1 MRAGTAIWIASMCV
15 ALAAGGALADTA
27 YVQVV
32 DEAGMPISGA
42 VVSAYWFEK
51 TIFSSK
57 VKPGSGNFTCD
68 KRGVAEISLFGKAMV
83 TLRNAGKEGY
93 AFEEYLNLNM
103 RRDFLSGDAD
113 TRSIPRRIVLRRLE
127 PVSFL
132 LVVDSGGFRH
142 SKGTPIQF
150 SIDLFHKLRK
160 EWKIPSYDD
169 FFVSSRYHEDQRRW
183 ETVFWTTNANCGL
196 VATVN
201 RRFAAPETGYVSRI
215 EVSQEDFTNK
225 AFTLYLKTRDPSVYV
240 MIPFGLSDLQSRGPV
255 GQVGP
260 IWDFRYKDARINP
273 YGGREMER
281 DGRAVDRIGGDLRK
295 EALQALL
302 NEHKYPPR
310 PDMAARMENER
321 KSKALRKERSEIENV
336 YYPTFRDLDEERVR
350 MQGNPEKL
358 KEIANKVKELE
369 SKYGPRLDEL
379 NNQLKELRAEAHTLN
394 LPEEKRGD
402 ME

>member
-1 MRAGTAIWIASMCV
+1 MRAGTAIWIASVCV

-27 YVQVV
+27 YVRVV

-51 TIFSSK
+51 PIFTSK

-127 PVSFL
+127 PASFL
-132 LVVDSGGFRH
+132 LVADSGGFRH
-142 SKGTPIQF
+142 STGTPIQF
-150 SIDLFHKLRK
+150 SIDIFHKMRK
-160 EWKIPSYDD
+160 EWRTLPYDD

-201 RRFAAPETGYVSRI
+201 RRFTAPETGYVSRI

-281 DGRAVDRIGGDLRK
+281 DGRTDGFNSDLRD
-295 EALQALL
+295 EALHALL
-302 NEHKYPPR
+302 VERRYPPK
-310 PDMAARMENER
+310 PDIEARMANFRKQVELNDEIVKAREVNASLREKIRETEER
-321 KSKALRKERSEIENV
+321 MKEKPKDEVERATMTYRSELTASGDI
-336 YYPTFRDLDEERVR
+336 VR
-350 MQGNPEKL
+350 RCS
-358 KEIANKVKELE
+358 KEISRLKKE
-369 SKYGPRLDEL
+369 S
-379 NNQLKELRAEAHTLN
+379 HTLN

>member
-273 YGGREMER
+273 YGGREMEKDVR
-281 DGRAVDRIGGDLRK
+281 TNSISGDLQD
-295 EALQALL
+295 ESLQALL
-302 NEHKYPPR
+302 EKHRYPPK
-310 PDMAARMENER
+310 PDLEARLENR
-321 KSKALRKERSEIENV
+321 KKQYEMLKEINRCREVNKALRESIKKEEERLKGGNQAEIEKA
-336 YYPTFRDLDEERVR
+336 TKGLR
-350 MQGNPEKL
+350 EKL
-358 KEIANKVKELE
+358 KESGSRVHHCFDEIE
-369 SKYGPRLDEL
+369 RL
-379 NNQLKELRAEAHTLN
+379 KKEAHTLN
-394 LPEEKRGD
+394 LPEEKR
-402 ME
+402 E